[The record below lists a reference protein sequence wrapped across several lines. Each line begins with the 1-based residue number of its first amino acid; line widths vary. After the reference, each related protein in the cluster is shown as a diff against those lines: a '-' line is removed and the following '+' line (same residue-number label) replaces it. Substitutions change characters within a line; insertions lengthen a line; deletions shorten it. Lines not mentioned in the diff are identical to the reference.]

1 MGKLL
6 GTGIYIAIELLLQLL
21 IIIFNNVD
29 TTNLESE
36 VNFIIMVNVVSIII
50 LFMHT
55 ILQLKDIFKNNIT
68 ENIIKELI
76 DNNKQNN

>member
-1 MGKLL
+1 LGKLL